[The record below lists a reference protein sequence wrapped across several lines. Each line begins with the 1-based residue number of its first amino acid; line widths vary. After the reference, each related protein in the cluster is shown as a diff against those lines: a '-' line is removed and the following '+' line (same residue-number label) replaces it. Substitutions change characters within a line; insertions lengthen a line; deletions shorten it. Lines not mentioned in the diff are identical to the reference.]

1 MRKLIFSFFQLLTYT
16 AETCIEYIEK
26 WSIHFK
32 DVMIFAWCAL
42 DQQPEWKFIEA
53 SAKFISAKQRF
64 DIESC
69 DTELFDQFT
78 YLKKYVSENKIH
90 SWEENNV
97 TFDQRWVECF
107 QNLAKNNIPFN
118 HISKIVAYILSLP
131 GTSASVERLFSI
143 INDVWSTEKTRLDI
157 KTLRDILYVRYNI
170 KMSCLEFFNFIKNQ
184 SEILEQ
190 IGSTDKYA
198 FKNRNDNVSNE

>member
-1 MRKLIFSFFQLLTYT
+1 
-16 AETCIEYIEK
+16 
-26 WSIHFK
+26 
-32 DVMIFAWCAL
+32 MIFAWCAL

-53 SAKFISAKQRF
+53 SAKFISSKQRF

-69 DTELFDQFT
+69 DMELFDQFT

-107 QNLAKNNIPFN
+107 QHFAKNNIPFN

-131 GTSASVERLFSI
+131 GTSASVERLFSL

-157 KTLRDILYVRYNI
+157 NTLRDILYVRYNI